1 MNNFNNSS
9 IFSLKPINKFIEL
22 VDSCSMATTISQKTK
37 VSMTAILV
45 HYMVNILKNDASI
58 EETVDGEIPF

>member
-1 MNNFNNSS
+1 MHNFNNSS

-22 VDSCSMATTISQKTK
+22 VDSLFDGNNDIPENKSFHDSDTCVLYGKI
-37 VSMTAILV
+37 V
-45 HYMVNILKNDASI
+45 KNDASI

>member
-45 HYMVNILKNDASI
+45 HYMVK
-58 EETVDGEIPF
+58 